1 MIQIR
6 QTSFFFSS
14 SLFGACDKSTPG
26 HFSPRVSMLVAVL
39 QVTILLL
46 LGLCL
51 ILELLKKCIW
61 NFFVNFGI
69 NIANVGIFK
78 KKFCTELTRGSSL
91 KSIFRFVFFILCW
104 NSFLRFL
111 KYFFYK
117 ESLGRTDNDICTE
130 LLQIFRDW
138 LSQCWQQSRRRLLK
152 NRNYE

>member
-6 QTSFFFSS
+6 QTSFFPS

-26 HFSPRVSMLVAVL
+26 HFSPRVSMLVVVL

-61 NFFVNFGI
+61 NIFVNFGI

-91 KSIFRFVFFILCW
+91 KLIFRFVFFILCW

-130 LLQIFRDW
+130 LLQIFRD
-138 LSQCWQQSRRRLLK
+138 
-152 NRNYE
+152 